1 MTAVKGFRPEINFRD
16 LGGYTA
22 IDGRAVRN
30 GLLYRS
36 SAPGLMNEEELNLL
50 SRLYFCESDEDLWDV
65 LLDGYGEP
73 QYFLKG
79 YAGMREGILPEY
91 GRFPDALRTA
101 DDERLRRF
109 VVYMTSHNPLIFYG
123 TGGLKD

>member
-1 MTAVKGFRPEINFRD
+1 MTAVKGFRPEINFQD

-50 SRLYFCESDEDLWDV
+50 RDMSIHTMMDFRSRKDV
-65 LLDGYGEP
+65 
-73 QYFLKG
+73 KS
-79 YAGMREGILPEY
+79 
-91 GRFPDALRTA
+91 FPIPNWKD
-101 DDERLRRF
+101 
-109 VVYMTSHNPLIFYG
+109 TSGSRCVPHS
-123 TGGLKD
+123 KV